1 VELKW
6 RENMEYIYGAIAVI
20 VIVAIYLV
28 VRKTS
33 SDKRNCGKI
42 ACEPIV
48 PVADRDETGV
58 AEGER
63 IVENDTVKATT
74 DESCDKEE

>member
-1 VELKW
+1 
-6 RENMEYIYGAIAVI
+6 MDYIYAAIAV
-20 VIVAIYLV
+20 VILVAIYLI
-28 VRKTS
+28 VRKN
-33 SDKRNCGKI
+33 SDNKRNCGKI

-63 IVENDTVKATT
+63 IVENDTVQATT
-74 DESCDKEE
+74 DDSCDKDD

>member
-1 VELKW
+1 M
-6 RENMEYIYGAIAVI
+6 MEYIYAAIAVI

-28 VRKTS
+28 VRKNN
-33 SDKRNCGKI
+33 DNKKNCGRI

-48 PVADRDETGV
+48 PVADRDETGT

-63 IVENDTVKATT
+63 AVENDTVKAATE
-74 DESCDKEE
+74 ESCAVDNKEED